1 MRILLCDDSAELRA
15 LLRSAIEQGRNPA
28 GAADDVT
35 IVGEVGD
42 GDAALRLAAEHQPDV
57 VVLDLEMPGPAPAPL
72 LRTLRRL
79 APRAAIVTF
88 SGHDP
93 AVVAGPAPS
102 RPPAMASNK
111 LSVNSCR
118 ATRKPP
124 APSAAGRLLERRAP
138 EVREEPAAP
147 TA

>member
-15 LLRSAIEQGRNPA
+15 LLRSAIEGGRNV
-28 GAADDVT
+28 GAAAEVV

-57 VVLDLEMPGPAPAPL
+57 VVMDLEMPGPAPAAL

-79 APRAAIVTF
+79 APQTAIVTF

-93 AVVAGPAPS
+93 AVVAGPAAREIALHLPKTTDLAAAG
-102 RPPAMASNK
+102 RAVRE
-111 LSVNSCR
+111 LGRR
-118 ATRKPP
+118 ATR
-124 APSAAGRLLERRAP
+124 G
-138 EVREEPAAP
+138 
-147 TA
+147 

>member
-15 LLRSAIEQGRNPA
+15 LLRSAIEQEP
-28 GAADDVT
+28 DDVA

-57 VVLDLEMPGPAPAPL
+57 VVLDLEMPGPTPAAL

-93 AVVAGPAPS
+93 AVVAGPAAREIALHLPKTTDL
-102 RPPAMASNK
+102 A
-111 LSVNSCR
+111 
-118 ATRKPP
+118 
-124 APSAAGRLLERRAP
+124 AAGRA
-138 EVREEPAAP
+138 VRELGRRSA
-147 TA
+147 T